1 MAFQEDPPPG
11 VPDWLV
17 TFGDM
22 MSLLLTFFIMLVS
35 MSELKSESRVASAV
49 EAMKKQFGRDRE
61 PNPGASRLRGAKVD
75 APVGPNPQV
84 QGIRPGKHIMVGGSV
99 LFEENV
105 VKPTDEELTKL
116 RLIIEQFQGKLQ
128 KIEIRGHTS
137 RRPLPKDSPFA
148 DHWDLAYARCR
159 EVQKVLVDAG
169 IDPKRLRLA
178 VAGPNEPSYT
188 GDEVARRKV
197 NSRVEAF
204 LLNEY
209 SSDNDPTG
217 SPGTATPT
225 PAKPAP
231 TSVP

>member
-61 PNPGASRLRGAKVD
+61 PNPGAARLRGAKVE
-75 APVGPNPQV
+75 APVGPNAQV
-84 QGIRPGKHIMVGGSV
+84 QGVRPGSHIMVGGSV

-105 VKPTDEELTKL
+105 VKPTEDEITKL

-137 RRPLPKDSPFA
+137 RRPLPKGSPYT

-159 EVQKVLVDAG
+159 EVQRLLIEAG
-169 IDPKRLRLA
+169 IDANRMRLA

-188 GDEVARRKV
+188 GDDVARRKA

-209 SSDNDPTG
+209 SGGNENKGGS
-217 SPGTATPT
+217 SPGSGQEG
-225 PAKPAP
+225 KPAQP
-231 TSVP
+231 RDP